1 VYDGCTT
8 GTDRAYEKHTKEI
21 ALSEN
26 GHKPITEIQVDTSNL
41 YREEVVT
48 DLKVAS
54 IRRLIPIGVD
64 GSPDAS
70 RPALYSGET
79 TIMSQAGPLPV
90 QCPIE
95 AKSLAEAIQKFPEA
109 INVAVQRMVEQA
121 REYQR
126 QEASRIVVPGQSP
139 MGGGKIVL

>member
-1 VYDGCTT
+1 
-8 GTDRAYEKHTKEI
+8 
-21 ALSEN
+21 LSEE
-26 GHKPITEIQVDTSNL
+26 GHKPLTEIRVDTNNL

-54 IRRLIPIGVD
+54 IRRLIPIKTD
-64 GSPDAS
+64 GSQDDS

-79 TIMSQAGPLPV
+79 TIMSQAGPIPV

-95 AKSLAEAIQKFPEA
+95 AKSLDEAIQKFPDA

-126 QEASRIVVPGQSP
+126 QESSRIVVPGQP
-139 MGGGKIVL
+139 PAGGGKIVL